1 MNERIEN
8 ILKHDLTIE
17 QTEWM
22 LQSFQQISFDSTITC
37 GVNTSGFWVLHIQ
50 RQACVKLLIL
60 IRLLDCIVM
69 SRKFHISVTVVMRCI

>member
-37 GVNTSGFWVLHIQ
+37 GVNTSGFWDSAHPTTSLCKAINVYKI
-50 RQACVKLLIL
+50 A
-60 IRLLDCIVM
+60 RL
-69 SRKFHISVTVVMRCI
+69 